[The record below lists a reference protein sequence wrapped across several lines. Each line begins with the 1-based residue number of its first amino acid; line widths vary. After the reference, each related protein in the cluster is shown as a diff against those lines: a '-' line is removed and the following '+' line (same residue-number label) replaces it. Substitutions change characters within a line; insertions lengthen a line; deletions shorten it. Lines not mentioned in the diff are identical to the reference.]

1 MARALLLILA
11 LTITVPALSRGT
23 LVAAAPVREVDENAL
38 RAFVVEANSDGLY
51 SEAYRSLNP
60 QLLTRAW
67 AGEALLDLYEDIA
80 GLRGVGQ
87 YLDLLLEDIE
97 FRRIE
102 ELGPGRVRVVALE
115 RWLARLYRA
124 DQSYLGYQRQV
135 VENRYLVEQRGDNW
149 FIIEADQTIE
159 GGDPVFRQ
167 GEP

>member
-1 MARALLLILA
+1 MSRTLLLVLA
-11 LTITVPALSRGT
+11 LTLAGASFSRGT
-23 LVAAAPVREVDENAL
+23 PASAAPTPQLDEDAL
-38 RAFVVEANSDGLY
+38 RAFVLEANSDALY
-51 SEAYRSLNP
+51 SEAYRTLNP
-60 QLLTRAW
+60 QLLARAW

-87 YLDLLLEDIE
+87 YLDLLLEDVE
-97 FRRIE
+97 FRRIQ
-102 ELGPGRVRVVALE
+102 ELGPGRVRVVTLE
-115 RWLARLYRA
+115 YWLARLYRA
-124 DQSYLGYQRQV
+124 DQTYLGYQRQV